1 MINSTDSTNPAIVEE
16 QEKTIFDWLRQIRR
30 RKYTGLLT
38 AIVIW
43 ALAIII
49 TFALPAIYRST
60 ATILIEQQEIPKDLA
75 RSTITSFADQR
86 LNVINQRVMTTSN
99 LFKIIEEFG
108 LYQDLL
114 DKKPREEVLEEIR
127 EAITMDIIS
136 ADVIDPRSGRPTQA
150 TIAFNISY
158 DHEVPEMTQRV
169 ANEITSLFLNENI
182 KQRTKNAQEATEF
195 LRDEAD
201 KLAKRMV
208 ELDAKLAEFKTGN
221 VEKMP
226 DMVSMNLSM
235 IDRAEQQLQNLETRL
250 SLLED
255 RKAYIQAQL
264 LEIEPSSAL
273 YSEDGEIIYSP
284 KDRLKMLKVNLS
296 RLRGIYTDNHPD
308 VIRTNKE
315 IHMLESRHDI
325 SIDDS
330 ATYQEIELLEER
342 LLDLKSRYS
351 EDHPDILR
359 ASKELES
366 LEQQLLKQQDHAEE
380 TDQEGRQATNPTF
393 IQFTAQIEAID
404 SESEM
409 LKQARERI
417 LQKLEDL
424 EQRVLE
430 SPELERKYRTL
441 SRDYATSQSKY
452 IEITA
457 KLNEAKIGESLE
469 LGNQSEKF
477 TIIEPPLIPERPI
490 HPNRPLF
497 LVLGLVL
504 ALIAGFIAIVIKE
517 ALDDAVYDMNSIL
530 HTTGMMPIATIP
542 RVRNIEETSRAK
554 KMRNLVIA
562 AYLLAI
568 ITAVLLV
575 HYLYMPLDVIYYK
588 VLRTL

>member
-308 VIRTNKE
+308 IIRTNKE

>member
-1 MINSTDSTNPAIVEE
+1 MTNSTDSINPAIVEE

-284 KDRLKMLKVNLS
+284 KDRLKMLKVSLS

-308 VIRTNKE
+308 IIRTNKE

-409 LKQARERI
+409 LKQARERT

>member
-1 MINSTDSTNPAIVEE
+1 MTNSTDSINPAIVEE

-308 VIRTNKE
+308 IIRINKE

-409 LKQARERI
+409 LKQARERT

>member
-255 RKAYIQAQL
+255 RKAYIQTQL

-308 VIRTNKE
+308 IIRTNKE

-409 LKQARERI
+409 LKQARERT

>member
-255 RKAYIQAQL
+255 RKAYIQTQL

-284 KDRLKMLKVNLS
+284 KDRLKMLKVSLS

-409 LKQARERI
+409 LKQARERT

>member
-308 VIRTNKE
+308 IIRTNKE

-409 LKQARERI
+409 LKQARERT

>member
-1 MINSTDSTNPAIVEE
+1 MTNSTDSINPAIVEE

-255 RKAYIQAQL
+255 RKAYIQTQL

-409 LKQARERI
+409 LKQARERT

>member
-308 VIRTNKE
+308 IIRINKE

>member
-1 MINSTDSTNPAIVEE
+1 MTNSTDSINPAIVEE

-255 RKAYIQAQL
+255 RKAYIQTQL

-284 KDRLKMLKVNLS
+284 KDRLKMLKVSLS

-409 LKQARERI
+409 LKQARERT

>member
-1 MINSTDSTNPAIVEE
+1 MTNSTDSINPAIVEE

-284 KDRLKMLKVNLS
+284 KDRLKMLKVSLS

-409 LKQARERI
+409 LKQARERT

>member
-308 VIRTNKE
+308 IIRINKE

-409 LKQARERI
+409 LKQARERT

>member
-1 MINSTDSTNPAIVEE
+1 MTNSTDSINPAIVEE

-255 RKAYIQAQL
+255 RKAYIQTQL

-284 KDRLKMLKVNLS
+284 KDRLKMLKVSLS

-308 VIRTNKE
+308 IIRTNKE

-409 LKQARERI
+409 LKQARERT

>member
-1 MINSTDSTNPAIVEE
+1 MTNSTDSINPAIVEE

-308 VIRTNKE
+308 IIRTNKE

-409 LKQARERI
+409 LKQARERT

>member
-255 RKAYIQAQL
+255 RKAYIQTQL

-284 KDRLKMLKVNLS
+284 KDRLKMLKVSLS

>member
-284 KDRLKMLKVNLS
+284 KDRLKMLKVSLS

>member
-1 MINSTDSTNPAIVEE
+1 MTNSTDSINPAIVEE

-308 VIRTNKE
+308 IIRTNKE

>member
-409 LKQARERI
+409 LKQARERT

>member
-255 RKAYIQAQL
+255 RKAYIQTQL

-409 LKQARERI
+409 LKQARERT

>member
-284 KDRLKMLKVNLS
+284 KDRLKMLKVSLS

-409 LKQARERI
+409 LKQARERT